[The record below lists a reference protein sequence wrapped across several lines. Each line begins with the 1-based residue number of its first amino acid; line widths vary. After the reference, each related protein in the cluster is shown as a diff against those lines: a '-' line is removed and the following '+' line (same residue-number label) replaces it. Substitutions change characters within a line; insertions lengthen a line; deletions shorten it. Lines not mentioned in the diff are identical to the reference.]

1 MAGLTVEQDLR
12 VRSALADLHDQ
23 CFTRDMKVTLVAR
36 HPTEAEQHLVCGDDD
51 LVAVAKLV
59 RSKIPPAD
67 RQATG
72 EQLAKLYRIQMLN
85 GDGKPEGTR
94 DELERCAKML
104 DTYAPECF
112 PADDQ
117 GRVDFSRAMMESV
130 ADVIRAFIATLPA
143 EQPREGEVP
152 K

>member
-59 RSKIPPAD
+59 RSKAGPQPP
-67 RQATG
+67 TG
-72 EQLAKLYRIQMLN
+72 EQIHALWRAALQN
-85 GDGKPEGTR
+85 TPDGKAEGTR
-94 DELERCAKML
+94 ESLAMCARMI
-104 DTYAPECF
+104 DTYAPDLD
-112 PADDQ
+112 PANEKGQ
-117 GRVDFSRAMMESV
+117 VSFSRAMMESV
-130 ADVIRAFIATLPA
+130 AEEIKAFLATLPA
-143 EQPREGEVP
+143 DQVKEGES
-152 K
+152 